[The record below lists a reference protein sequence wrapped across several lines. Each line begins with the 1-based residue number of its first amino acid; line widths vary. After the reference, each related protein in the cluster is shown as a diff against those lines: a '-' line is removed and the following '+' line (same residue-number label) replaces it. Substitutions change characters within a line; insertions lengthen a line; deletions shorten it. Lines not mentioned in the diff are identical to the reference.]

1 MKLNIAGLDTGLHA
15 GAYTR
20 HGLLLG
26 FVVALLLTVIA
37 VVAVAALQSARGQSE
52 SNGQRSAVPVA
63 ALKLQPQTG
72 YEVRRSFVG
81 RVETAR
87 TSAVGFEFGGLLL
100 ELSSEEG
107 DQVASGQVIAKL
119 DTQRLAAQRSEL
131 KAAHAEARARL
142 ALAKVTLK
150 RLEGVVDRGGAS
162 HQDLD
167 ESRQQYRTA
176 QAAVTLASARIDTL
190 DVDLAKTA
198 LRAPY
203 AAIVTRRLVDE
214 GHVVSAGEPVYEL
227 QEQSAPEVRIG
238 VAGMLVDAIHVGQQH
253 DVQVQGER
261 MAAKVKAVL
270 PVRGVATRTV
280 DVILTLINPLS
291 PLRAGDLVTLQLTDR
306 VAEAGYWLPVDALAE
321 SVRGLWSA
329 YALQPAAMSPATQAL
344 GATHEVVPYLT
355 EVVHTEADQVY
366 VRAAFSGTDTVVG
379 SGLQRVVP
387 GQLVRFSDS
396 QAQQLAEGG
405 SRHVNN

>member
-1 MKLNIAGLDTGLHA
+1 MKLNIAGLHTGLHA
-15 GAYTR
+15 GAPAR
-20 HGLLLG
+20 RGVVSG
-26 FVVALLLTVIA
+26 FVVALLLAVSA
-37 VVAVAALQSARGQSE
+37 VVAFAALQSDRNQSE
-52 SNGQRSAVPVA
+52 SNAQPSAVPVA

-100 ELSSEEG
+100 ALSSEEG
-107 DQVASGQVIAKL
+107 EQVASGQVIAKL
-119 DTQRLAAQRSEL
+119 DTQRLEAQRTEL

-150 RLEGVVDRGGAS
+150 RLEGIVDRGGAS

-167 ESRQQYRTA
+167 ESREQHRTA
-176 QAAVTLASARIDTL
+176 QAAVTLARARIDTL
-190 DVDLAKTA
+190 DVDLAKTE

-203 AAIVTRRLVDE
+203 DAIVTRRLVDE
-214 GHVVSAGEPVYEL
+214 GHVASAGEPVYEL

-238 VAGMLVDAIHVGQQH
+238 VAGLLVDAIHVGQQR

-270 PVRGVATRTV
+270 PVRGAATRTV

-306 VAEAGYWLPVDALAE
+306 VSEAGYWLPVDALAE

-329 YALQPAAMSPATQAL
+329 YVLQPVAMSAATQAL
-344 GATHEVVPYLT
+344 GATHEVVPYLA
-355 EVVHTEADQVY
+355 EVLHAEADQVY
-366 VRAAFSGTDTVVG
+366 VRAAFSGTGAVVG

-387 GQLVRFSDS
+387 GQLVRLSDS

-405 SRHVNN
+405 SQHVNN